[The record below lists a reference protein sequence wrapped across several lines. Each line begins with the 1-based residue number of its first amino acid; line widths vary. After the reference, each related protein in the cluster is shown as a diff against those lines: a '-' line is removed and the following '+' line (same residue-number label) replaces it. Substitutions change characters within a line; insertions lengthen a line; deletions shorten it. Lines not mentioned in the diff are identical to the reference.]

1 MTKVCTVFVRL
12 SVVCG
17 GDSSSEVWQPF
28 VALDHQLQSLVKFLD
43 RSGAVSDTVCSLTVG
58 CAMHT
63 AYAVC
68 NCGVCRLQTASA
80 AGLLQY
86 CKGIQVEPQVCRSQQ
101 LLLGLATVT
110 NIH

>member
-1 MTKVCTVFVRL
+1 MWSTRGIRGETNTVIT
-12 SVVCG
+12 SV
-17 GDSSSEVWQPF
+17 
-28 VALDHQLQSLVKFLD
+28 QSFVKFLD
-43 RSGAVSDTVCSLTVG
+43 RSGAVSDTVFSLAKALRVG

-63 AYAVC
+63 AYADC
-68 NCGVCRLQTASA
+68 NHGVCRLQTASA